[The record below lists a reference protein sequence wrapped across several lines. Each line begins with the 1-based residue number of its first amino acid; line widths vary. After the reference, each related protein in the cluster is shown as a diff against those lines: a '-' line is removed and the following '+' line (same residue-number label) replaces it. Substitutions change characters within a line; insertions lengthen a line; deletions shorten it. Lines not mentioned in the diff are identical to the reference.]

1 MMKYLFFLSI
11 TAVCMAGR
19 QLEPIVPQIPM
30 SLLETSSEQEIQTI
44 KDYLEQLKLDIKKSA
59 EDFVSDS
66 VTMMEELTQAIKA
79 LKKRVEQSIDRVNSK
94 AENKLLA
101 IKAIEELIGFRSAE
115 TTTEPTGEATGII
128 VHNHAHK

>member
-1 MMKYLFFLSI
+1 
-11 TAVCMAGR
+11 MAGR

-30 SLLETSSEQEIQTI
+30 SLLETSSDQEIQTI

-66 VTMMEELTQAIKA
+66 VTMMEELTSAIRT
-79 LKKRVEQSIDRVNSK
+79 LKKRIEQTVDTVNSK

-101 IKAIEELIGFRSAE
+101 IKAIEELIGFSESTVA
-115 TTTEPTGEATGII
+115 TEAPSQG
-128 VHNHAHK
+128 V